1 MPSTTPASPIL
12 SVSGLR
18 KTYPTKQSPLTV
30 LDDISLDVARGELLT
45 LVGPSGC
52 GKTTLLRCIAGL
64 IHYDRGT
71 RTLDGQPLDGIPPR
85 TSIVFQEYNRSLF
98 PWLSVARN
106 VRFPLK
112 GHSRK
117 EQAVRC
123 EEVLNLVGLSEFEHH
138 YPWQLSGGMQ
148 QRVAI
153 ARAIASQPELLLMDE
168 PFASVDAQTRIVL
181 EDMLLSIWRQYDLS
195 IVLVTHDI
203 DEAIYLADRVVVL
216 SGRPTK
222 VITELTTGLSHPRD
236 QLTTKS
242 EDRFIKLRGE
252 IFTHI
257 KAAVTANMVT

>member
-1 MPSTTPASPIL
+1 MPSTSTASPIL
-12 SVSGLR
+12 AVSELR
-18 KTYPTKQSPLTV
+18 KTYPTKQGSLLV
-30 LDDISLDVARGELLT
+30 LDGISLNVARGEILT

-64 IHYDRGT
+64 TEADQGG

-98 PWLSVARN
+98 PWLSVEGN

-117 EQAVRC
+117 EQAARC
-123 EEVLNLVGLSEFEHH
+123 KEALTLVGLSGFEHH

-148 QRVAI
+148 QRVGI

-181 EDMLLSIWRQYDLS
+181 EDMLLAIWREYDLS

-203 DEAIYLADRVVVL
+203 EEAVYLADRVVVL

-222 VITELTTGLSHPRD
+222 AITEIATELGRPRD

-242 EDRFIKLRGE
+242 EGRFIELRRE
-252 IFTHI
+252 ILTHI
-257 KAAVTANMVT
+257 RRAVT